1 MWLRRDWGARMKGL
15 RFDEVKLPEEVVD
28 LEVNMK
34 VDLDREV
41 R

>member
-1 MWLRRDWGARMKGL
+1 MNGL

-28 LEVNMK
+28 LVVYMK
-34 VDLDREV
+34 VYLGREV

>member
-1 MWLRRDWGARMKGL
+1 MKGL
-15 RFDEVKLPEEVVD
+15 RFDEVKLPEKVVG
-28 LEVNMK
+28 LEVYMK

>member
-1 MWLRRDWGARMKGL
+1 MKGL

-28 LEVNMK
+28 LEVYMK
-34 VDLDREV
+34 VDQGRGV

>member
-1 MWLRRDWGARMKGL
+1 MKGL

>member
-1 MWLRRDWGARMKGL
+1 MKGL

-28 LEVNMK
+28 LVVYMK
-34 VDLDREV
+34 VYLGREV

>member
-1 MWLRRDWGARMKGL
+1 MKGL

-34 VDLDREV
+34 VDLDRKV

>member
-1 MWLRRDWGARMKGL
+1 MKGL

-28 LEVNMK
+28 LVVYMK
-34 VDLDREV
+34 VDLGREV

>member
-1 MWLRRDWGARMKGL
+1 MKGL

-41 R
+41 K

>member
-1 MWLRRDWGARMKGL
+1 MKGL

-34 VDLDREV
+34 ADLDREV